1 MVGGTHGHRLAPG
14 QTAHPR
20 GIPQGNGHHRLI
32 FLAIYAVIFVIWYKL
47 LYFIPL
53 FMARPF
59 NLEESWNYNLHL
71 SKGNKLRIIIPS
83 IIFLGLI
90 FLIYFPLGIN
100 IFLFRSSSFSDYLIF
115 NLISSFIHTFLI
127 IMFIIMNC
135 IIYLNVE

>member
-1 MVGGTHGHRLAPG
+1 
-14 QTAHPR
+14 
-20 GIPQGNGHHRLI
+20 
-32 FLAIYAVIFVIWYKL
+32 
-47 LYFIPL
+47 
-53 FMARPF
+53 MARPF

-100 IFLFRSSSFSDYLIF
+100 IFLFRGSSFSDYLIF
-115 NLISSFIHTFLI
+115 TLISSFIHTFLI

-135 IIYLNVE
+135 IIYLNVEYMDRKIK